1 MFGRRD
7 VSLAAHTASVSTS
20 TSLRVGININVDV
33 NVEAYPVYDIK
44 RQTLYFPGP
53 EGLGLEDEDVELQDQ
68 RKGELGSSVR

>member
-1 MFGRRD
+1 MFRRRAA
-7 VSLAAHTASVSTS
+7 SLASHTASAPTF
-20 TSLRVGININVDV
+20 TSLRAGININVDV
-33 NVEAYPVYDIK
+33 NVEARLVYDIK